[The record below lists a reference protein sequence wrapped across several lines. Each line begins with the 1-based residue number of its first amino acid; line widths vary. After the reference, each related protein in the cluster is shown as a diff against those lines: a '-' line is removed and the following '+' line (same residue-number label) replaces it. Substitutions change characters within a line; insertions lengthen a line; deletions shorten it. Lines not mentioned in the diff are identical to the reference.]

1 MNIQW
6 PAHLLPLKS
15 QWFSSNTFS
24 SNRLTL
30 VSILLKSSRIRY
42 LTFQRFARTFH
53 NHLIKA
59 CFYCKVLKILFCIS
73 FPISEFSGTLFF
85 SSPLLLYSL
94 EWLIPESFPVL
105 SCSTENLQNLF
116 ADENSQ
122 TIPIRSEFLLKYVK
136 HDHFHLNQ
144 RVQKSLASKH
154 FIITLGMVQ
163 RIHCLTYC
171 YLKLFKY

>member
-1 MNIQW
+1 MNIKW
-6 PAHLLPLKS
+6 PAHLLPLQS
-15 QWFSSNTFS
+15 QWFSSDKFS

-85 SSPLLLYSL
+85 SSPLLLYNL

-105 SCSTENLQNLF
+105 SCNWEF
-116 ADENSQ
+116 AKS
-122 TIPIRSEFLLKYVK
+122 ICWWEFSNNPYKIWISIK
-136 HDHFHLNQ
+136 ICKTWPF
-144 RVQKSLASKH
+144 SFEPESSKVPC
-154 FIITLGMVQ
+154 I
-163 RIHCLTYC
+163 
-171 YLKLFKY
+171 